1 MPSTVRGDSCDF
13 SDPATAAMGGSGE
26 EDEVAAAE
34 EEGALGEAVAAA
46 ATASAAMASSWRF
59 LASLHSVVL
68 CLEVYKS
75 MEKEWTRMENTS

>member
-1 MPSTVRGDSCDF
+1 MPSTLRGDSCDF
-13 SDPATAAMGGSGE
+13 SDPATAALGGAGE

-34 EEGALGEAVAAA
+34 DEDALGEAVAAA
-46 ATASAAMASSWRF
+46 AASAAMASSWRF

-75 MEKEWTRMENTS
+75 MEKEWIRMENTS